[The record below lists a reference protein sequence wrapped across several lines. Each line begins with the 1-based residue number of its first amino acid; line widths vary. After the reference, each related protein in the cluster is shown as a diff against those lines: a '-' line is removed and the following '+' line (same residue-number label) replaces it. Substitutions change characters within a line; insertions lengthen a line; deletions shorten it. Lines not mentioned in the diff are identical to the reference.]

1 MKKPLTARIVGAIG
15 NTCTMATLNMTFA
28 RVGMGGF
35 LDRINKINR
44 IMRVRERNYEQFH
57 SPTPTIFS
65 NYLLI
70 L

>member
-1 MKKPLTARIVGAIG
+1 MKMRMMLA
-15 NTCTMATLNMTFA
+15 
-28 RVGMGGF
+28 MGGVGV

-57 SPTPTIFS
+57 SPAFAKAMAGKPTPTIFS
-65 NYLLI
+65 NYLQI